1 MCDFSIKSVG
11 VLSEESERDAFRL
24 ENIPAGRR
32 RLSKFAQSIGLAL
45 ATPAV
50 DIASDQTAVALAELK
65 TRSV

>member
-1 MCDFSIKSVG
+1 MCDFPIKSVG

-50 DIASDQTAVALAELK
+50 DIA
-65 TRSV
+65 